1 MDHDSRNRLSPEAR
15 AVNVAAASG
24 ADMVVNFPLWIAAK
38 RLSAG
43 LPLPRLGEIY
53 KGSGALYLAF
63 FPMMVVEDWATGVV
77 DRTLGGRLGDE
88 SRHLVSACASG
99 PAAAVLVGSQV
110 EGLITRAHGVGQ
122 SLGRSLMATAAAEG
136 WVSLLVPHGM
146 LMVAAREVPYA
157 GCLFFLSA
165 KIRAA
170 LEPPEGAAAPL
181 ATRVPRDMLAAVLC
195 ACVAGPLSQVP
206 CTIAAYQQAHAL
218 GIAAACRAIHRTGLG
233 FFAGLTART
242 ASLAGSLFVFP
253 FTMEELQ
260 PVAERLFPQR

>member
-110 EGLITRAHGVGQ
+110 EGLITRAHGVGHRRHVDGIAVVQ
-122 SLGRSLMATAAAEG
+122 HFVQEAEDEEARAVAAAK
-136 WVSLLVPHGM
+136 HG
-146 LMVAAREVPYA
+146 VARADGRAR
-157 GCLFFLSA
+157 
-165 KIRAA
+165 R
-170 LEPPEGAAAPL
+170 
-181 ATRVPRDMLAAVLC
+181 
-195 ACVAGPLSQVP
+195 
-206 CTIAAYQQAHAL
+206 
-218 GIAAACRAIHRTGLG
+218 
-233 FFAGLTART
+233 
-242 ASLAGSLFVFP
+242 
-253 FTMEELQ
+253 
-260 PVAERLFPQR
+260 

>member
-1 MDHDSRNRLSPEAR
+1 MR

-110 EGLITRAHGVGQ
+110 EGLITRAHGV
-122 SLGRSLMATAAAEG
+122 
-136 WVSLLVPHGM
+136 
-146 LMVAAREVPYA
+146 
-157 GCLFFLSA
+157 
-165 KIRAA
+165 
-170 LEPPEGAAAPL
+170 
-181 ATRVPRDMLAAVLC
+181 
-195 ACVAGPLSQVP
+195 
-206 CTIAAYQQAHAL
+206 
-218 GIAAACRAIHRTGLG
+218 CRAWRL
-233 FFAGLTART
+233 LMPM
-242 ASLAGSLFVFP
+242 V
-253 FTMEELQ
+253 
-260 PVAERLFPQR
+260 PVAEPCAEFACLWTGRRPSHEPFVCTFASACEK